1 MNIKALIISLFCVVL
16 GCESPESPEIIPESP
31 EIIPEVPLDLTGVT
45 WAHINA
51 NDTGNIFIDSV
62 IVCYDEI
69 LGYDSALHT
78 YLIDPIAGERIR
90 SILYPTSGSRFVVA
104 VDSVIIF
111 TALFFPAYSSS
122 LVPTGTIATE
132 PYSASYKYRFGSGY
146 PPDLHPG
153 EDPRNDS
160 RIIERFQ
167 EDNKLIVLDD

>member
-1 MNIKALIISLFCVVL
+1 MKIKALLFSLFCVIL
-16 GCESPESPEIIPESP
+16 GCETPESPEV
-31 EIIPEVPLDLTGVT
+31 IPEVPLDLTGVT

-51 NDTGNIFIDSV
+51 NDTGDIVIDSV

-78 YLIDPIAGERIR
+78 YLIDQTAGERIR
-90 SILYPTSGSRFVVA
+90 SILYPTSGKRFVVA

-111 TALFFPAYSSS
+111 SALFFPAYSSMT
-122 LVPTGTIATE
+122 VPTGSIAVE
-132 PYSASYKYRFGSGY
+132 PFSGSNKYRFESGY
-146 PPDLHPG
+146 PSPDLYPG

>member
-1 MNIKALIISLFCVVL
+1 MNIKALVLSLFCVIL
-16 GCESPESPEIIPESP
+16 GCETPESPEV
-31 EIIPEVPLDLTGVT
+31 IPEVPLDLTGVT

-90 SILYPTSGSRFVVA
+90 SILYPTSGSCFVVA
-104 VDSVIIF
+104 VDSVTIY
-111 TALFFPAYSSS
+111 TALFFPAYSS
-122 LVPTGTIATE
+122 GIAPNEICVE
-132 PYSASYKYRFGSGY
+132 PYSGNNKYRFELGY
-146 PPDLHPG
+146 PTPDLYSG

-160 RIIERFQ
+160 RIISRFK